1 MSGVG
6 EALRRRVRR
15 VRGHVGR
22 VRSGGRRRAQRVR
35 VLWRFPKSGVG
46 AEIGVWKGDFSTYLL
61 RVTRPARLHLI
72 DPWHFETDPDD
83 SRVGQRA
90 KSQQN
95 MDAMHDHVGQRFARQ
110 IAGGTVVVHRARSDE
125 VAPTLEPLDWVY
137 IDGNH
142 TYQGVLDD
150 LTAYYALLRPGGAL
164 AGDDYGMPGWW
175 GDGVREAVNEFVARN
190 GCQLTVT
197 GHQFLIRKPG

>member
-6 EALRRRVRR
+6 EVLRRRVRR
-15 VRGHVGR
+15 VRGQIGR
-22 VRSGGRRRAQRVR
+22 LRSGGRRAQRVSI
-35 VLWRFPKSGVG
+35 VARFPRGGIG
-46 AEIGVWKGDFSTYLL
+46 AEIGVWKGDFSAYLL
-61 RVTRPARLHLI
+61 RIARPARLHLI

-83 SRVGQRA
+83 ERVGRRA
-90 KSQQN
+90 QSQQN
-95 MDAMHDHVGQRFARQ
+95 MDAMHDQVHRRFARE
-110 IAGGTVVVHRARSDE
+110 IERGRVIVHRARSDE
-125 VAPTLEPLDWVY
+125 AASSLEALDWAY

-150 LTAYYALLRPGGAL
+150 LTAYYALVRPGGVL

-175 GDGVREAVNEFVARN
+175 GDGVREAVDEFVQRN
-190 GCQLTVT
+190 GCRLTVA